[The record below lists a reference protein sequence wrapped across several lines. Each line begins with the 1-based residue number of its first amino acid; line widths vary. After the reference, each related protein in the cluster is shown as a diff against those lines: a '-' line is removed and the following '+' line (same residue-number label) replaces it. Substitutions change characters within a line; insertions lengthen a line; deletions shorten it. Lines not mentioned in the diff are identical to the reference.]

1 MFGNRGSNFLM
12 KNLKDAIIVLGGG
25 IEPDGSLPD
34 IPKLRI
40 TKGIELLNN
49 GVALRIIMSGKWGFW
64 LEK

>member
-1 MFGNRGSNFLM
+1 M